1 MEKLG
6 LNLGFLLLQIVNFAI
21 ILIVLRAWVYKPLIK
36 MLEKRRMSI
45 AQGLEDARI
54 ASEARAN
61 AEDEAKRLLEEANA
75 KAAEIVREADTR
87 AEAVKKEI
95 LAEAETE
102 ATHLRKQKMAEFEQ
116 ERVQILAG
124 LREEVVALSMAATQ
138 KLVQESLT
146 QERQRGL
153 LKEFFS
159 GVKAGRV
166 VVLEDAEVTG
176 AAAEVTSAL
185 PLTADE
191 QSMVKSEL
199 LGKLKEGASIS
210 FRVDPKILGGLVVR
224 VGDRVVDG
232 SVAGQML
239 ALRQSL

>member
-36 MLEKRRMSI
+36 MLEKRRLSI

-75 KAAEIVREADTR
+75 KAADIVREADTR

-146 QERQRGL
+146 VERQRGL

-166 VVLEDAEVTG
+166 VVLEDAEVAG

>member
-1 MEKLG
+1 LEKLG

-36 MLEKRRMSI
+36 MLEKRRLSI

-75 KAAEIVREADTR
+75 KAAEIVRQADTR

-146 QERQRGL
+146 VERQRGL

-166 VVLEDAEVTG
+166 VVLEDAEVAG

-191 QSMVKSEL
+191 QLMVKSEL

>member
-1 MEKLG
+1 M
-6 LNLGFLLLQIVNFAI
+6 
-21 ILIVLRAWVYKPLIK
+21 
-36 MLEKRRMSI
+36 
-45 AQGLEDARI
+45 
-54 ASEARAN
+54 
-61 AEDEAKRLLEEANA
+61 
-75 KAAEIVREADTR
+75 
-87 AEAVKKEI
+87 
-95 LAEAETE
+95 
-102 ATHLRKQKMAEFEQ
+102 
-116 ERVQILAG
+116 
-124 LREEVVALSMAATQ
+124 ALSMAATQ
-138 KLVQESLT
+138 KLVQELLT

-191 QSMVKSEL
+191 QSLVKSEI

>member
-1 MEKLG
+1 LEKLG

-36 MLEKRRMSI
+36 MLEKRRLSI

-61 AEDEAKRLLEEANA
+61 AEDEAKHLLEEANA

-166 VVLEDAEVTG
+166 VVLEDAEVAG

>member
-1 MEKLG
+1 LEKLG

-36 MLEKRRMSI
+36 MLEKRRLSI

-146 QERQRGL
+146 VERQRGL

-166 VVLEDAEVTG
+166 VVLEDAEVAG

-191 QSMVKSEL
+191 QLMVKSEL